1 MNTQPA
7 GRRWLHF
14 VMAMALVCTVFQA
27 QAQHRLDSSASPRQQ
42 VAAVQVLDE
51 QGQPF
56 GLNPFAQQ
64 ANAHFGRVEF
74 RLATAAFTGRRARI
88 YLLLAPQVPGL
99 RHPSGLTYHWRGL
112 DGTLSGQVNP
122 GQRHAIWS
130 GVIDQAF
137 ISLSVELGMRLDV
150 SAMGDWRGG
159 NFGVEP
165 AFELELLP

>member
-1 MNTQPA
+1 
-7 GRRWLHF
+7 
-14 VMAMALVCTVFQA
+14 MAMVLAACHA

-51 QGQPF
+51 RGQPF

-64 ANAHFGRVEF
+64 AHAHFGRVEF
-74 RLATAAFTGRRARI
+74 RLSTVAFIGRRARI
-88 YLLLAPQVPGL
+88 DLVLAPQVPGL
-99 RHPSGLTYHWRGL
+99 RNLSGLTYHWRGL
-112 DGTLSGQVNP
+112 DGTLSGQVVP
-122 GQRHAIWS
+122 GQRHALWS

-137 ISLSVELGMRLDV
+137 TSLSVELGMRLDV
-150 SAMGDWRGG
+150 SAMGDWPGG